1 MRNKPNTAVRLSVLA
16 AAVLGG
22 SLLSAT
28 AAQAASTVTPGQF
41 KVGMEITYPPFESY
55 DEKKNVVGSDPD
67 LSRMLAKHMGL
78 KAEFVDTKFSSLIL
92 SLNAGHYD
100 AIISGMYITPERQT
114 QAQTIAYAKT
124 GAAIMV
130 LKDSPLKP
138 KVPEDLCGL
147 KVGLEKGTTW
157 VAQFNKL
164 STEYCIPNN
173 KGAISVSEFPSAPEV
188 TQALLSGN
196 VQAQVEIDG
205 AAGMIAE
212 RTKGRVMVS
221 TEHSIYQQT
230 LGIYVKKGNDELY
243 QALLKAFDE
252 TKKSGEYAAL
262 LKKYNLEE
270 PAN

>member
-1 MRNKPNTAVRLSVLA
+1 MRNTVNTAVRLTTLA
-16 AAVLGG
+16 AAVTGTL
-22 SLLSAT
+22 LLSAT
-28 AAQAASTVTPGQF
+28 GVQAATTVTPGQL

-55 DEKKNVVGSDPD
+55 DEKKNVVGADPEMSH
-67 LSRMLAKHMGL
+67 LLAKHMEV

-92 SLNAGHYD
+92 GLNAGHYD
-100 AIISGMYITPERQT
+100 AVISGMYITPERQT
-114 QAQTIAYAKT
+114 QAQTIPYAVT

-130 LKDSPLKP
+130 LKDSAAKP
-138 KVPEDLCGL
+138 QVPEDLCGM

-157 VAQFNKL
+157 VTQLSKL
-164 STEYCIPNN
+164 STDYCVPNN
-173 KGAISVSEFPSAPEV
+173 KGAIAVSEFPSAPEV

-205 AAGMIAE
+205 AAGLIAE
-212 RTKGRVMVS
+212 RTKGRVVVS
-221 TEHSIYQQT
+221 TQHSIYQQT
-230 LGIYVKKGNDELY
+230 LGIYVKKGNEALY
-243 QALLKAFDE
+243 QAVLKAFDD

>member
-1 MRNKPNTAVRLSVLA
+1 MRNTLNTTVRLTVLA
-16 AAVLGG
+16 SAVLGASVFG
-22 SLLSAT
+22 TLAHAAT
-28 AAQAASTVTPGQF
+28 TVTPGQF

-55 DEKKNVVGSDPD
+55 DEKKNVVGADPD
-67 LSRMLAKHMGL
+67 LSRLLAKHMDL
-78 KAEFVDTKFSSLIL
+78 KPEFVDTKFSSLIL

-130 LKDSPLKP
+130 LKDSPVKP

-164 STEYCIPNN
+164 SAEYCVPNN

-212 RTKGRVMVS
+212 RTKGRVVVS

-230 LGIYVKKGNDELY
+230 LGVYVKKGNDELY
-243 QALLKAFDE
+243 QALLKAFEE
-252 TKKSGEYAAL
+252 TRKSGEYAAL

-270 PAN
+270 PSN

>member
-1 MRNKPNTAVRLSVLA
+1 MRNKKNIAVRLTVLA
-16 AAVLGG
+16 AAVFG
-22 SLLSAT
+22 AT
-28 AAQAASTVTPGQF
+28 LAHAASTVTPGVF

-55 DEKKNVVGSDPD
+55 DEKKNVVGSDPE
-67 LSRMLAKHMGL
+67 LSHMLAKHMNL
-78 KAEFVDTKFSSLIL
+78 KADFVDTKFSSLIL

-130 LKDSPLKP
+130 LKDSKVKP

-164 STEYCIPNN
+164 SVDYCVPNN

-212 RTKGRVMVS
+212 RTKGRVVVS

-230 LGIYVKKGNDELY
+230 LGIYVKKGNEELY

-252 TKKSGEYAAL
+252 TKKSGEYDAL
-262 LKKYNLEE
+262 LKKYNLEA
-270 PAN
+270 PSN

>member
-1 MRNKPNTAVRLSVLA
+1 MRNKQNTAVRLTVLA
-16 AAVLGG
+16 AAVLGAN
-22 SLLSAT
+22 LAHAAAT
-28 AAQAASTVTPGQF
+28 VSPGVF

-55 DEKKNVVGSDPD
+55 DEKKNVVGADPD
-67 LSRMLAKHMGL
+67 LSRLLAKHMGL
-78 KAEFVDTKFSSLIL
+78 KTEFTDTKFSTLITSLD
-92 SLNAGHYD
+92 SGHYD
-100 AIISGMYITPERQT
+100 AIISGMYVTDERK
-114 QAQTIAYAKT
+114 AKADAIPYAKT

-130 LKDSPLKP
+130 LKGSPLSP

-164 STEYCIPNN
+164 STDYCVPNS
-173 KGAISVSEFPSAPEV
+173 KGAIAVSEFPSAPEV

-205 AAGMIAE
+205 AAGLIAE
-212 RTKGRVMVS
+212 RTKGRVVVS

-230 LGIYVKKGNDELY
+230 LGIYVKKGNTELL
-243 QALLKAFDE
+243 QALTKAFDE
-252 TKKSGEYAAL
+252 AKKSGEYAAL

-270 PAN
+270 PSN

>member
-1 MRNKPNTAVRLSVLA
+1 MMRNPINNAVRLTLLA
-16 AAVLGG
+16 VALLGATGAHAA
-22 SLLSAT
+22 T
-28 AAQAASTVTPGQF
+28 TVTPGVL

-55 DEKKNVVGSDPD
+55 DEHKNVVGSDPE
-67 LSRMLAKHMGL
+67 LARLLAKHLDL
-78 KAEFVDTKFSSLIL
+78 KADFVDTKFSNLIL

-100 AIISGMYITPERQT
+100 AIISGMYITPQRQT
-114 QAQTIAYAKT
+114 QAQTIPYAKT

-157 VAQFNKL
+157 VTQFNTL
-164 STEYCIPNN
+164 STDYCTPNN
-173 KGAISVSEFPSAPEV
+173 KGAIMVSEFPSAPEV

-212 RTKGRVMVS
+212 RTKGRVVVS

-230 LGIYVKKGNDELY
+230 LGIYVKKGNDALY
-243 QALLKAFDE
+243 QALLKAFDAS
-252 TKKSGEYAAL
+252 KASGEYAAL

-270 PAN
+270 PTN

>member
-1 MRNKPNTAVRLSVLA
+1 M
-16 AAVLGG
+16 
-22 SLLSAT
+22 
-28 AAQAASTVTPGQF
+28 
-41 KVGMEITYPPFESY
+41 
-55 DEKKNVVGSDPD
+55 
-67 LSRMLAKHMGL
+67 
-78 KAEFVDTKFSSLIL
+78 
-92 SLNAGHYD
+92 
-100 AIISGMYITPERQT
+100 
-114 QAQTIAYAKT
+114 
-124 GAAIMV
+124 
-130 LKDSPLKP
+130 
-138 KVPEDLCGL
+138 PEDLCGL

-164 STEYCIPNN
+164 SAEYCVPNN

-212 RTKGRVMVS
+212 RTKGRVVVS

-243 QALLKAFDE
+243 QALLKAFEE
-252 TKKSGEYAAL
+252 TRKSGEYAAL

-270 PAN
+270 PSN